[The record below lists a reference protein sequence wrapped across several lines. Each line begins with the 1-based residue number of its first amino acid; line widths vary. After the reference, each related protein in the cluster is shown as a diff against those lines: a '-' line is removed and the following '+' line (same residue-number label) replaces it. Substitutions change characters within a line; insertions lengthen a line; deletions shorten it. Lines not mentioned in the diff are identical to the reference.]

1 MLKKV
6 KDNKILLIYKILFK
20 KAKKLEFKII
30 IIIIIIAIVGKSK
43 IM

>member
-1 MLKKV
+1 MLKEV

-30 IIIIIIAIVGKSK
+30 IIIAIVGKSK